1 MGREGMQMMLCKTRA
16 RRQRM
21 ATEARMQVRK
31 MTASF
36 KTEVNRSV
44 DEWQD
49 VKKKVNHCFHHP

>member
-1 MGREGMQMMLCKTRA
+1 MGMEGMQMMLCKTRA
-16 RRQRM
+16 RRQQM

-49 VKKKVNHCFHHP
+49 VKKKANHCFDHP

>member
-1 MGREGMQMMLCKTRA
+1 
-16 RRQRM
+16 
-21 ATEARMQVRK
+21 MQVRK